1 MRKIDRN
8 IIQLLRTNAVSSYII
23 QCRYEHNNASQILN
37 GEKMIRGFIFHLD
50 GDVEEKEWDTFPIL
64 EEMQDIVG
72 GYIERVTI
80 SNSYIADE
88 LKDHFDPDGASEIIV
103 NEEGLLHNLALNEEA
118 LMMTGQRFVGPVL
131 LFVGT
136 PMKDNIDG

>member
-1 MRKIDRN
+1 
-8 IIQLLRTNAVSSYII
+8 
-23 QCRYEHNNASQILN
+23 
-37 GEKMIRGFIFHLD
+37 MIRGFIFHLD
-50 GDVEEKEWDTFPIL
+50 GNVEEKEWDTFPIL
-64 EEMQDIVG
+64 GEMQDIVG

-88 LKDHFDPDGASEIIV
+88 MKDHFDPDGSSEIIV

-136 PMKDNIDG
+136 PMKDDIDG

>member
-23 QCRYEHNNASQILN
+23 QCMYEHNNASQILN

-50 GDVEEKEWDTFPIL
+50 KDVEEKEWDTFPIL

-88 LKDHFDPDGASEIIV
+88 MKDHFDPDGASEIIV

-136 PMKDNIDG
+136 PMKDDIDG

>member
-1 MRKIDRN
+1 
-8 IIQLLRTNAVSSYII
+8 
-23 QCRYEHNNASQILN
+23 
-37 GEKMIRGFIFHLD
+37 MIRGFIFHLD
-50 GDVEEKEWDTFPIL
+50 KDVEEKEWDTFPIL

>member
-1 MRKIDRN
+1 
-8 IIQLLRTNAVSSYII
+8 
-23 QCRYEHNNASQILN
+23 
-37 GEKMIRGFIFHLD
+37 MITGFIFHLD
-50 GDVEEKEWDTFPIL
+50 GNIEEKEWITFPIL
-64 EEMQDIVG
+64 EELQNIVG

-88 LKDHFDPDGASEIIV
+88 MKDHFQPEGSSEVIV
-103 NEEGLLHNLALNEEA
+103 NEEGLIHNLELNEGA